1 MSGDII
7 QSLRDK
13 LAENYEAYTKQLQ
26 RLRPDELIVL
36 APQIVARKFVC
47 ESLPEH
53 CSVDDAARLL
63 RFENPLELAS
73 DLWEDEMN
81 YSYQD
86 ELKHLLWRI
95 SDKEADYHRNYPP
108 AAQAQLQS
116 IEAESLRKMDGQE
129 GLILQGCGGDLQEWV
144 DGINETLSE
153 AGDRKSVV

>member
-53 CSVDDAARLL
+53 CSVDEAPRLL
-63 RFENPLELAS
+63 R
-73 DLWEDEMN
+73 
-81 YSYQD
+81 
-86 ELKHLLWRI
+86 
-95 SDKEADYHRNYPP
+95 
-108 AAQAQLQS
+108 
-116 IEAESLRKMDGQE
+116 
-129 GLILQGCGGDLQEWV
+129 V
-144 DGINETLSE
+144 
-153 AGDRKSVV
+153 